1 MRVSF
6 KVSIIKRL
14 FFLLIIILC
23 FRIVRNHE
31 GIVNKVSLFDKDMMF
46 LIIFGLRGFK
56 HDVESQIGLRCASE
70 LHETFTMQEEIS
82 TVSIGVTSGMSYCGV
97 VGHTLRREYSVISV
111 TVNKAARLMMA
122 YPNIVSCDRDT
133 LLNSK
138 MNLEHFILL
147 PKIKLKGLHEDI
159 FVYEFKEVIQKNEQ
173 QTPMK
178 FMYPLLGRQEA
189 ILIFKRY
196 LSTAIQNY
204 NQFDVKANDV
214 SCFLIKGETQ
224 QGKSRLLEEFFYN
237 NIKEKLNSV
246 RIQLHANQLTK
257 PYSTVWLYLSKIMNL
272 SPKMSSIKLETKLY
286 EMLSNNG
293 IDEYLGVL
301 NPIFNVNFR
310 ISKTLKAMNN
320 DQLKETKKIVFKILC
335 EIAFKDFWVV
345 LMDDLEYSDQESF
358 ELFEYLFESNI
369 AFFVLTLGKRRK
381 LSIEQKRV
389 LNNLH
394 VCIYRLEPISIM
406 YQKALACQCLSV
418 SGLPLDLERFLHLKS
433 NGNPGWIKTCLL
445 SMVQSDKL
453 EVKEIPLE
461 KALEIGMIFTENQ
474 FMERQ
479 SALSKQEIGNEWS
492 LYEQSYQ
499 DNKLDST
506 SQLADKINRKFL
518 ETNND
523 LVKVVLLKSDTL
535 SEYMSD
541 SRVDS
546 DLMTYDSLTSY
557 EQLVCKCAAVL
568 GVEFTRDMLFQVIS
582 NSTER
587 MVGIAIMKMFEL
599 HIFYCFSSYSQP
611 SRTSHKILEMKVN
624 TSSDIVACL
633 CTAVNIPESCRDL
646 PKYANCGY
654 IRFRSENFRNCVYD
668 SLTDKQRLDF
678 HKRALNYLYQ
688 MTNKCDSCGGGY
700 FPALGFRDSI
710 EDCFSSQYIYLGNLS
725 QSTVEK
731 RSLLFR
737 FFGSEVK
744 KESSPVLLK
753 YAAYNFIDCEC
764 DMILYLLY
772 SQVFAHC
779 NGSDI
784 FFKLVESKV
793 ELANSCIQVS
803 NIPRAIELLNF
814 ALDSLNVT
822 TIIEC

>member
-1 MRVSF
+1 M
-6 KVSIIKRL
+6 
-14 FFLLIIILC
+14 C

-56 HDVESQIGLRCASE
+56 HDVECQIGLRCASE
-70 LHETFTMQEEIS
+70 LHETFKIQKEIS

-122 YPNIVSCDRDT
+122 YPNVVTCDHET

-147 PKIKLKGLHEDI
+147 PKIKLKGLQEDI
-159 FVYEFKEVIQKNEQ
+159 FVYEFKEIIIKNEQ
-173 QTPMK
+173 QTPIK
-178 FMYPLLGRQEA
+178 YMYPLLGRQNA
-189 ILIFKRY
+189 ISKFKKY
-196 LSTAIQNY
+196 LGTAIQHY
-204 NQFDVKANDV
+204 NQVDVNDNHV
-214 SCFLIKGETQ
+214 SCFLIKGDTQ
-224 QGKSRLLEEFFYN
+224 QGKSRLLEELFYLN
-237 NIKEKLNSV
+237 TKEKLNSV
-246 RIQLHANQLTK
+246 RVQLHANQLTK
-257 PYSTVWLYLSKIMNL
+257 PYSTVWLYLSKVMNL
-272 SPKMSSIKLETKLY
+272 SPKMSTTKLESKLY
-286 EMLSNNG
+286 EMLSNKG
-293 IDEYLGVL
+293 INEYLGVL
-301 NPIFNVNFR
+301 NPIFNVNFG
-310 ISKTLKAMNN
+310 ISKSMKAMNN
-320 DQLKETKKIVFKILC
+320 EQLKQTMKIVFKILC
-335 EIAFKDFWVV
+335 EIAFEDFWVI

-358 ELFEYLFESNI
+358 ELFEYLFESHI

-381 LSIEQKRV
+381 ISAVQKE
-389 LNNLH
+389 LLKNLH
-394 VCIYRLEPISIM
+394 VYVFRLEPISII
-406 YQKALACQCLSV
+406 YQKALACQCLNV

-445 SMVQSDKL
+445 SMVQSEKL

-479 SALSKQEIGNEWS
+479 SVSGKQVIENEWS

-499 DNKLDST
+499 DNKFDFT
-506 SQLADKINRKFL
+506 SQLASKIDRKFL

-523 LVKVVLLKSDTL
+523 LVKVVLLRSDITL

-541 SRVDS
+541 SLVDN

-557 EQLVCKCAAVL
+557 GQLVCKCAAVL

-587 MVGIAIMKMFEL
+587 MVGTAIMKMFEL

-611 SRTSHKILEMKVN
+611 PRSSNKLLELRMN
-624 TSSDIVACL
+624 TPSDIVECY
-633 CTAVNIPESCRDL
+633 CTSVNIPESCRDL
-646 PKYANCGY
+646 PKFANCGY

-668 SLTDKQRLDF
+668 SLTDKQRIDF

-688 MTNKCDSCGGGY
+688 MTNKCEPCGGGY
-700 FPALGFRDSI
+700 FPALSFRDSI
-710 EDCFSSQYIYLGNLS
+710 EDGFSLQYNYFGNLG

-731 RSLLFR
+731 RSLVFR
-737 FFGSEVK
+737 FIGLRVK
-744 KESSPVLLK
+744 KESNPVVLK

-764 DMILYLLY
+764 DMILYSLY
-772 SQVFAHC
+772 SQVLAHC
-779 NGSDI
+779 NGADI
-784 FFKLVESKV
+784 FLNLIESKV
-793 ELANSCIQVS
+793 ELANSCVQVA
-803 NIPRAIELLNF
+803 NIPRAIELLNC
-814 ALDSLNVT
+814 ALDTLNVT
-822 TIIEC
+822 KNIKSPMNFNV